1 MPDFGRWTSNG
12 GDPSLNEINRT
23 DRFIEALSLEQ
34 PVYSTDP
41 EEAELAFLLAGW
53 RDDVRQAPMTGI
65 INPREAV
72 VALDRAVAR
81 NRPRLPLAL
90 VGSAAAAVLCL
101 GGFGA
106 AVYGS
111 SPGDALYG
119 LRGMIFGEQATRDV
133 QVELASTELEQVQ
146 QLIEQGDWQAA
157 QQKLQTLTTTVA
169 TVNDEAQKQ
178 QLVTQW
184 QQLSVKVENQ
194 DPNATVAPDA
204 PPPVFPEV
212 TITPPA
218 PTDTSAVETT
228 PGSATPSEPT
238 SPGESATPSDT
249 SDTSEPSSETTVPSS
264 PTPSTAPSS
273 SVPTA
278 TSQTPTSTQVPTS
291 TPTSSAAV
299 QLPSPVEEEEPA
311 EPQPTSVPQAP
322 TSAPAVPAEPSGPS
336 GDPARPPVTA
346 TTTVTL
352 PTQAGP
358 AQGPNG
364 RGNGP
369 GNGAKPAEPAQPKA
383 PEQPAVQIPLLPG
396 MGGN

>member
-41 EEAELAFLLAGW
+41 EEAELAFLLSGW

-65 INPREAV
+65 VDPREAV
-72 VALDRAVAR
+72 AALDRAVAR
-81 NRPRLPLAL
+81 NRPRVPLAL
-90 VGSAAAAVLCL
+90 VGSVAAAVLCL

-119 LRGMIFGEQATRDV
+119 LRGTLFGEQPSRDV
-133 QVELASTELEQVQ
+133 AVELASTELEQVQ
-146 QLIEQGDWQAA
+146 QLIDQGDWQAA

-178 QLVTQW
+178 ELVTQW
-184 QQLSVKVENQ
+184 QQLSVKVESR
-194 DPNATVAPDA
+194 DPMATVPPDA
-204 PPPVFPEV
+204 PPPVLPEV

-218 PTDTSAVETT
+218 PTDTSVLDTT
-228 PGSATPSEPT
+228 PGSETSSPSETT
-238 SPGESATPSDT
+238 SPGETPSDT
-249 SDTSEPSSETTVPSS
+249 STTTEPTSAPPTSTSSPAGEPTSS
-264 PTPSTAPSS
+264 PTSGTPPTSA
-273 SVPTA
+273 SVPA
-278 TSQTPTSTQVPTS
+278 PTSA
-291 TPTSSAAV
+291 PTSSPV

-311 EPQPTSVPQAP
+311 EPEPTSLPPAPTSVPAEPTGEP
-322 TSAPAVPAEPSGPS
+322 TSAPPAPRTTVTTVP
-336 GDPARPPVTA
+336 
-346 TTTVTL
+346 TVTL

-358 AQGPNG
+358 G
-364 RGNGP
+364 RGG
-369 GNGAKPAEPAQPKA
+369 GRGGAAGPAEPAQPAA
-383 PEQPAVQIPLLPG
+383 PELPTVEIPLLPG